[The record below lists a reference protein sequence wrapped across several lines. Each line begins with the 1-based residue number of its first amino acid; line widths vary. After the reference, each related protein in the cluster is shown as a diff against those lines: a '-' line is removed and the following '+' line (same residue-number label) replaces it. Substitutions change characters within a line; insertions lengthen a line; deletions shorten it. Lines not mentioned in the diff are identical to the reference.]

1 MTAGELI
8 RSARLR
14 ARLSQ
19 AELAE
24 RLSTPRSQ
32 IARWE
37 ADDVEPGFA
46 TVRRVLRACGFDLSM
61 ALVPYAPD
69 EERESRLRELQRLTP
84 QERLQRMLEGTKSHE

>member
-14 ARLSQ
+14 AGLTQAALGRRLSM
-19 AELAE
+19 
-24 RLSTPRSQ
+24 PRSQ

-37 ADDVEPGFA
+37 LEEVEPALA

-61 ALVPYAPD
+61 ALVPYGSDDDRDA
-69 EERESRLRELQRLTP
+69 RLRELQRLTP
-84 QERLQRMLEGTKSHE
+84 QERLRRMLERDAPR

>member
-61 ALVPYAPD
+61 ALVPYKPD
-69 EERESRLRELQRLTP
+69 EDLEMRLRKLQRLTP
-84 QERLQRMLEGTKSHE
+84 QERLRRMLEREEAG

>member
-19 AELAE
+19 AELAD

-69 EERESRLRELQRLTP
+69 HDREARLKDLQRLTP
-84 QERLQRMLEGTKSHE
+84 QERLRRMLQRSEGK

>member
-61 ALVPYAPD
+61 VLVPYARD
-69 EERESRLRELQRLTP
+69 EEHEHRLRELQQLTP
-84 QERLQRMLEGTKSHE
+84 QERLHRMLKSSEAQ

>member
-69 EERESRLRELQRLTP
+69 EDREARLRELQRLTP
-84 QERLQRMLEGTKSHE
+84 QERLHQMLEQSETE

>member
-37 ADDVEPGFA
+37 ADDVEPAFV

-61 ALVPYAPD
+61 ALVPYEPD
-69 EERESRLRELQRLTP
+69 HDREARLRELQRLTP
-84 QERLQRMLEGTKSHE
+84 QERLRRMLDPDDGA

>member
-61 ALVPYAPD
+61 ALVPYARD

-84 QERLQRMLEGTKSHE
+84 QERLHRMLDGSEEG